1 MILQEIF
8 INEYNLQ
15 NIVDD
20 GWCYVEIRKA
30 MYVSGFLANQESK
43 GVLAK
48 EVYIPSKF
56 TAGMYTHKTR
66 NIALSLVV
74 DNFGVKYVNQE
85 DMDRLI
91 ATLLRDTRSKS
102 TGKENIILV

>member
-1 MILQEIF
+1 MVLRQ
-8 INEYNLQ
+8 
-15 NIVDD
+15 
-20 GWCYVEIRKA
+20 
-30 MYVSGFLANQESK
+30 GFLANQELK